1 MIAYKEDIFIGQ
13 MIKDELKKQGRSAS
27 WLAKRIYC
35 ERTNGYKLFKR
46 KSLDLEQLMQ
56 ISRILDHDFLKD
68 CYQ

>member
-35 ERTNGYKLFKR
+35 ERTNVYKLVKR

>member
-27 WLAKRIYC
+27 WLAKKIYC
-35 ERTNGYKLFKR
+35 ERTNVYKLFKR

>member
-35 ERTNGYKLFKR
+35 ERTNVYKLLKR

>member
-35 ERTNGYKLFKR
+35 ERTNVYKLFKR

>member
-35 ERTNGYKLFKR
+35 ERTNVYKLFKR

-56 ISRILDHDFLKD
+56 RSRILDHDFLKD

>member
-1 MIAYKEDIFIGQ
+1 

-35 ERTNGYKLFKR
+35 ERTNVYKLFKR